1 MAGFG
6 PSDAMSYIVNQDIVD
21 RVGVDRAVQLSS
33 DSGTAVNT
41 NVLDEVRLS
50 SEGEVNGYLAKR
62 YAVPVDLTAHPDLD
76 ATLSGFTL
84 DIAVYRLMLR
94 RPPVPEDIRRAY
106 DNAVKWLVAVSKGEV
121 ILPADTP
128 PASATADAPTIDWGS
143 SEQNAAMLRDL

>member
-1 MAGFG
+1 
-6 PSDAMSYIVNQDIVD
+6 MSYIVNQDIVD
-21 RVGVDRAVQLSS
+21 RVGSDRAVQLSS

-41 NVLDEVRLS
+41 NVFDEVRLS

-94 RPPVPEDIRRAY
+94 RPPVPEDYRRAY
-106 DNAVKWLVAVSKGEV
+106 DNAVKWLVAVSEGKV
-121 ILPADTP
+121 NLPADTP

-143 SEQNAAMLRDL
+143 SEQNAATLRDL